1 MEMTW
6 AVSVQSRPYPPLQ
19 HLLCSPIPQTWSETT
34 IQVVF
39 FVTPESIIL
48 PMWKIGITVILI
60 VQLI

>member
-6 AVSVQSRPYPPLQ
+6 AVLGWPRPYLLQ
-19 HLLCSPIPQTWSETT
+19 HLLCSPIPQTWSETA

-39 FVTPESIIL
+39 FVTSESIIL
-48 PMWKIGITVILI
+48 PMWKIGVATILI